1 MVFGD
6 TKLPGILLLTII
18 PYGSDFTN
26 AVAIAGVNDSSL
38 LFKL

>member
-6 TKLPGILLLTII
+6 TKLPGISLLTIIGSCI

-26 AVAIAGVNDSSL
+26 AVAIAGVNDS
-38 LFKL
+38 